1 MGEDMKT
8 RYEFEP
14 LTYLIG
20 STSDG
25 RITIYDTSRNET
37 INVDDVLFGYNS
49 KKIDRN

>member
-1 MGEDMKT
+1 MKT
-8 RYEFEP
+8 KYNFEP
-14 LTYLIG
+14 LPYLIG

-49 KKIDRN
+49 KKIDRH